1 MESKTDSYLHE
12 LIYLDFI
19 KLLEEES
26 INQFRALTKFDVYN
40 GWS

>member
-1 MESKTDSYLHE
+1 MESKYYNYLHE

-19 KLLEEES
+19 KLQEQENAKE
-26 INQFRALTKFDVYN
+26 FRALTKFDIFS